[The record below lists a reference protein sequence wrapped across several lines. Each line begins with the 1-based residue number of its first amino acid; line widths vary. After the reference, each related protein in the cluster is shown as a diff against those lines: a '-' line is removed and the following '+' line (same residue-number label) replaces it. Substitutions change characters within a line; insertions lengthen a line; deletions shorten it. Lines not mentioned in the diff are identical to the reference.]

1 LVSCLFFEDFP
12 EGLSIADVRHG
23 GEKYRSAGCG
33 RKVALR
39 SAPGRATC
47 GILLESSGIRRWFAY
62 GGGFMAQNF
71 QNHAKYVPVFHLF
84 VLPVLLFDFVWA
96 IVRAVRVP
104 SGGSVE
110 ALAVALALLLLA
122 LYARMFALAVQDR
135 VIRLEM
141 QLRMQGVLPANLRPR
156 IPEFTLNQLVAL
168 RFASDSELPALAGK
182 VLGENLND
190 RKTIKRMIQNWRADD
205 LRA

>member
-1 LVSCLFFEDFP
+1 
-12 EGLSIADVRHG
+12 
-23 GEKYRSAGCG
+23 
-33 RKVALR
+33 
-39 SAPGRATC
+39 
-47 GILLESSGIRRWFAY
+47 
-62 GGGFMAQNF
+62 
-71 QNHAKYVPVFHLF
+71 
-84 VLPVLLFDFVWA
+84 
-96 IVRAVRVP
+96 
-104 SGGSVE
+104 
-110 ALAVALALLLLA
+110 VALALILLA

-168 RFASDSELPALAGK
+168 RFASDAELPALAGK
-182 VLGENLND
+182 VLGESLND